1 MLKEDPS
8 DSSTASAKITV
19 LRNCQD
25 DVQTRQIIVSLD
37 GERKAELMFGD
48 AITINALPG
57 RHTLR
62 VDNTWNHQDL
72 TLDVVDGDDLRFVTK
87 STAGQFSRFLL
98 VAFGAGPMYVSV
110 EPGPSDSP
118 STAPPEQSS
127 S

>member
-1 MLKEDPS
+1 MPKENPS
-8 DSSTASAKITV
+8 DSPAASGKITV
-19 LRNCQD
+19 SRNCED

-48 AITINALPG
+48 AITITALPG

-62 VDNTWNHQDL
+62 VDNTWNHKDL
-72 TLDVVDGDDLRFVTK
+72 ALDVVDGNDLRFVTK

-98 VAFGAGPMYVSV
+98 VVFGAGPIYVSI
-110 EPGPSDSP
+110 EPAPSDSL
-118 STAPPEQSS
+118 STAAAKRSS

>member
-1 MLKEDPS
+1 MPKEDPS
-8 DSSTASAKITV
+8 DSSAASAKITV

-37 GERKAELMFGD
+37 GERKAELLFGD
-48 AITINALPG
+48 AITITALPG

-62 VDNTWNHQDL
+62 VDNTWNHHDL
-72 TLDVVDGDDLRFVTK
+72 ALDVVDGNDLRFVTK

-98 VAFGAGPMYVSV
+98 VAFGAGPMYVSI
-110 EPGPSDSP
+110 EPDPSDSP
-118 STAPPEQSS
+118 STAPSKRSS